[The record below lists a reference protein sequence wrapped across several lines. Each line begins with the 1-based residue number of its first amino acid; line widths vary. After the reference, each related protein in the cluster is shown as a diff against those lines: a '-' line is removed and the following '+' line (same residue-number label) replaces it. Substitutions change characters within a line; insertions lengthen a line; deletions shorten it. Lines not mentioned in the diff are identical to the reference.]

1 MGTTGFTI
9 IDLIILIV
17 YLLAVLVAGIYFSKK
32 EMKGKEFF
40 KGDGSVPW
48 YVTSVSIFA
57 TMLSP
62 ISFLGLAGNS
72 YAGSWILWFAQ
83 LGMVVAV
90 PLTIR
95 FILPIFARID
105 IDTAYDYLD
114 KRFNSKALRI
124 ISALLFI
131 IYQLG
136 RMSII
141 MYLPSAGLSVLT
153 GIDINILIILMGAI
167 AIVYS
172 YTGGLKSVLWT
183 DFIQGV
189 VLISGVVVALFVL
202 MANIKGGFGAVAETL
217 ANGKFLAANEKLFD
231 PNLLSNSI
239 FLIVMGSGFTILSSY
254 ASSQDLVQRFTTT
267 QNIKKLNKMLFTN
280 GVLSL
285 ATATVFYLIG
295 TGLYVFYQVQNAGSA
310 ASNIPQDQIFMYFIA
325 YQLPVGVT
333 GLILAAIYAELPHG
347 KRLGRGHRRRSV
359 APLARFGL
367 LFARSQ
373 PAPSGKT
380 NCRIG
385 AFPQH
390 PRGNLQAK
398 RRWSVH
404 VGGHFVHRFQPSSGG
419 SRWQCVSCF
428 GAFLRHRHAYQLHR
442 RQKTVRHLS
451 PIAFAPP
458 RSGTLQR
465 GHHGLWCTAMLAR
478 EGRNRKG
485 KRPHSRA
492 KRYAKFLQQL
502 SVKWS
507 MRGFRTRFGAF
518 ATRKNQI
525 ASPQTAAHG
534 LHIYKVWG
542 RNCHPKAA
550 GGRHL
555 AGALG
560 AFAIRRRSTFRC
572 TNSQNLQARGH

>member
-217 ANGKFLAANEKLFD
+217 VNGKFLAANEKLFD

-310 ASNIPQDQIFMYFIA
+310 ASDIPQDQIFMYFIA

-333 GLILAAIYAELPHG
+333 GLILAAIYAAAQSTISTGLN
-347 KRLGRGHRRRSV
+347 SV
-359 APLARFGL
+359 ATSWTLDIQDVISKNMSDDRRTKIAQFVSLAVGLFSIGVSIVMAHSDIKSAYEWFNSFMGLVLGL
-367 LFARSQ
+367 LGGVFILGFVSKKANKQGAYAALIVSTIVMVFIKYFL
-373 PAPSGKT
+373 PPTAVSYWAYSLISISVSVVSGYIVSVLTENKVSAPKYTTIHDISEIK
-380 NCRIG
+380 
-385 AFPQH
+385 AD
-390 PRGNLQAK
+390 
-398 RRWSVH
+398 
-404 VGGHFVHRFQPSSGG
+404 SS
-419 SRWQCVSCF
+419 WE
-428 GAFLRHRHAYQLHR
+428 
-442 RQKTVRHLS
+442 VRH
-451 PIAFAPP
+451 
-458 RSGTLQR
+458 
-465 GHHGLWCTAMLAR
+465 
-478 EGRNRKG
+478 
-485 KRPHSRA
+485 
-492 KRYAKFLQQL
+492 
-502 SVKWS
+502 
-507 MRGFRTRFGAF
+507 
-518 ATRKNQI
+518 
-525 ASPQTAAHG
+525 
-534 LHIYKVWG
+534 
-542 RNCHPKAA
+542 
-550 GGRHL
+550 
-555 AGALG
+555 
-560 AFAIRRRSTFRC
+560 
-572 TNSQNLQARGH
+572 